1 MNVKDMDEILT
12 YEQLAETFPPGEVI
26 KEELEARG
34 WTQRDLADIMGVQPS
49 VVSALVKGTK
59 PISLDLARNLAAA
72 LGPSAQ
78 YWINMDTAY
87 RLNLPAEKHD
97 ATSARSKL
105 FELAPVNEMIKRGWI
120 ESSTDVDVLRTR
132 VYAFFKKETPEE
144 IEADLFQFAARQG
157 KEYEAKL
164 TGSQRAWLRRVKTLG
179 RAVQV
184 AKFTKDSVG
193 IALQRLRPLMASPE
207 EVRHIPR
214 IMAECGIRFLI
225 VEHLQQTRIDGVC
238 LWLSKTEPVIALSM
252 RYDRLDY
259 FWFTLLH
266 ELGHVANGDGLT
278 VVLAPDC
285 DLVGDQATKTSEK
298 PEIEQKAD
306 RFASERLIPPADMDS
321 FIARVKPLFSKVK
334 IQGFALRL
342 GVHPAIV
349 IGQLQHRGAIHW
361 SHSRE
366 FLVKVRDAVTAS
378 ATTDGWGHIIEN
390 IA

>member
-1 MNVKDMDEILT
+1 
-12 YEQLAETFPPGEVI
+12 
-26 KEELEARG
+26 
-34 WTQRDLADIMGVQPS
+34 VQPS

-59 PISLDLARNLAAA
+59 PISLDLARNLQAA

-87 RLNLPAEKHD
+87 RLNLPAERHD
-97 ATSARSKL
+97 ATSARSEL
-105 FELAPVNEMIKRGWI
+105 FKLAPVNEMIKRGWI
-120 ESSTDVDVLRTR
+120 ESSNDVDVLRSR
-132 VYAFFKKETPEE
+132 VYAFFKSEKAEDIET
-144 IEADLFQFAARQG
+144 DQFLFAARHG
-157 KEYEAKL
+157 REYKSKL
-164 TGSQRAWLRRVKTLG
+164 TAPQKAWLRRVKTLG
-179 RAVQV
+179 RAVQA
-184 AKFTKDSVG
+184 AKFTKESVSN
-193 IALQRLRPLMASPE
+193 ALQKLRPLMVTPE
-207 EVRHIPR
+207 EVRHVPR
-214 IMAECGIRFLI
+214 ILAECGIRFLI
-225 VEHLQQTRIDGVC
+225 IEHLQQTRIDGVC
-238 LWLSKTEPVIALSM
+238 LWLNKDEPVIALSM

-278 VVLAPDC
+278 AVLAPDC
-285 DLVGDQATKTSEK
+285 DLVGEQAAKTSEK

-306 RFASERLIPPADMDS
+306 RFASERLIPPSEMDG

-342 GVHPAIV
+342 GVHPGIV

-366 FLVKVRDAVTAS
+366 FLVKVRDIIIAS

>member
-1 MNVKDMDEILT
+1 MLT
-12 YEQLAETFPPGEVI
+12 YEQLAETFPPGDVI
-26 KEELEARG
+26 KEELEERG

-49 VVSALVKGTK
+49 IVSALVKGTK

-78 YWINMDTAY
+78 FWVNMDTAY
-87 RLNLPAEKHD
+87 RLNLPAEKHG
-97 ATSARSKL
+97 ATTQRS
-105 FELAPVNEMIKRGWI
+105 ELYKKAPVNEMVKRGWI
-120 ESSTDVDVLRTR
+120 ESSADVDVLRTR
-132 VYAFFKKETPEE
+132 VAKFFGKDKIEE
-144 IEADLFQFAARQG
+144 IEEECKLFAARQG
-157 KEYEAKL
+157 KEYTAQI
-164 TGSQRAWLRRVKTLG
+164 TAPQRAWLRRVKTLG
-179 RAVQV
+179 RAVH
-184 AKFTKDSVG
+184 ASKFTGESVAE
-193 IALQRLRPLMASPE
+193 ALNSLRPLMASPE

-214 IMAECGIRFLI
+214 VLAEHGIRLVV

-238 LWLSKTEPVIALSM
+238 LWLDETSPVIAISM

-266 ELGHVANGDGLT
+266 ELGHVKNRDGLT
-278 VVLAPDC
+278 ALLMPDC
-285 DLVGDQATKTSEK
+285 DLVGDQAAKTTEK

-306 RFASERLIPPADMDS
+306 RFASENLIRPGELES

-334 IQGFALRL
+334 IHGFALRQ

-349 IGQLQHRGAIHW
+349 IGQLQHKGAIHW

-366 FLVKVRDAVTAS
+366 FLVKVREIITQS
-378 ATTDGWGHIIEN
+378 ALTDGWGQILPN

>member
-1 MNVKDMDEILT
+1 MDMDAVLT

-26 KEELEARG
+26 KEELEERG

-59 PISLDLARNLAAA
+59 PISLDLARNLEAA

-78 YWINMDTAY
+78 YWINLDTAY
-87 RLNLPAEKHD
+87 RLNLPAEKHS
-97 ATSARSKL
+97 ATSARSEL
-105 FELAPVNEMIKRGWI
+105 FKLAPVNEMIKRGWI

-132 VYAFFKKETPEE
+132 VYAFFKNETPEE
-144 IEADLFQFAARQG
+144 IEADLFLFAARQG
-157 KEYEAKL
+157 SGYKSTL
-164 TGSQRAWLRRVKTLG
+164 TAPQRAWLRRVKTLG
-179 RAVQV
+179 RAVQA
-184 AKFTKDSVG
+184 AKFTKDSV
-193 IALQRLRPLMASPE
+193 ALALNKLRPLLANPD

-214 IMAECGIRFLI
+214 VLAECGIRFLV

-238 LWLSKTEPVIALSM
+238 LWLSKDEPVIAISM

-278 VVLAPDC
+278 GALTPDC
-285 DLVGDQATKTSEK
+285 DLVGEQATKTSEK

-306 RFASERLIPPADMDS
+306 RFAGERLIPPSEMDG

-366 FLVKVRDAVTAS
+366 FLVKVRDVITAS

>member
-1 MNVKDMDEILT
+1 MDMEEMLT

-49 VVSALVKGTK
+49 IVSALVKGTK
-59 PISLDLARNLAAA
+59 PISLDLARNLHAA

-87 RLNLPAEKHD
+87 RLNLPAEKHN
-97 ATSARSKL
+97 ATSARSEL
-105 FELAPVNEMIKRGWI
+105 FKLAPVNEMIKRGWI
-120 ESSTDVDVLRTR
+120 ESSNDVDVLRTR
-132 VYAFFKKETPEE
+132 VHAFLKKETPEE
-144 IEADLFQFAARQG
+144 IEADLLFAARKGGDYQT
-157 KEYEAKL
+157 KL
-164 TGSQRAWLRRVKTLG
+164 TPPQRAWLRRVKTLG
-179 RAVQV
+179 RAVHA
-184 AKFTKDSVG
+184 AKFTNDSVAA
-193 IALQRLRPLMASPE
+193 ALQKLRPLMASPE

-214 IMAECGIRFLI
+214 ILAECGIRFLI

-238 LWLSKTEPVIALSM
+238 LWLSKDEPVIALSM

-278 VVLAPDC
+278 VVLTPDC

-298 PEIEQKAD
+298 PEIEQRAD
-306 RFASERLIPPADMDS
+306 RFASERLIPPTDMDG
-321 FIARVKPLFSKVK
+321 FIARVRPLFSKVK

-366 FLVKVRDAVTAS
+366 FLVKVRDVITAS